1 MVSNFEYKTVNG
13 WTEGAEGYPWIKSL
27 EGLEALVE
35 GLEDLVK
42 WNNIIGEGDIVL
54 YSGRECEALAVS
66 EGYLWLQFTNGP
78 LTVREQYADLIVRF
92 RYGGKGYEGGL
103 KSILE
108 ILPRAVVGSTVDVR
122 GATIE
127 NIIGDDY
134 FLKAKRSDIV

>member
-1 MVSNFEYKTVNG
+1 MVSNFEYKTVDG
-13 WTEGAEGYPWIKSL
+13 WVEGAEGDPWIKSL
-27 EGLEALVE
+27 EGLEE
-35 GLEDLVK
+35 LVK

-54 YSGRECEALAVS
+54 YAGRECEVLGS
-66 EGYLWLQFTNGP
+66 NDGYLWLQFINGP
-78 LTVREQYADLIVRF
+78 LTIRKQNADLIVRF

>member
-13 WTEGAEGYPWIKSL
+13 WVDGAESDWEADVTWVKSL
-27 EGLEALVE
+27 EDLEEFAGADNKIAE
-35 GLEDLVK
+35 R
-42 WNNIIGEGDIVL
+42 DIVL
-54 YSGRECEALAVS
+54 HSGRECEVLAAS

-78 LTVREQYADLIVRF
+78 LTVYTEHADLIVRF
-92 RYGGKGYEGGL
+92 RYNGKGYEGGL
-103 KSILE
+103 KSILG

>member
-13 WTEGAEGYPWIKSL
+13 WVEGAEGDPWIKSL
-27 EGLEALVE
+27 EGLEE
-35 GLEDLVK
+35 LVK
-42 WNNIIGEGDIVL
+42 WGNKIAEGDIVL
-54 YSGRECEALAVS
+54 YAGRECEVLATN
-66 EGYLWLQFTNGP
+66 EGYLWLQFINGP
-78 LTVREQYADLIVRF
+78 LSIREQSADLIVRF
-92 RYGGKGYEGGL
+92 RYNGKGYEGGL

-108 ILPRAVVGSTVDVR
+108 ILPRAVVGSKVDVR